1 MNHIVNWQLSKL
13 PIADALGLGVAL
25 LLPLVL
31 LIIGVAAFVKDDFGV
46 ALEGE
51 DVRADAIEEPAVVR
65 DNNGTSGEG
74 FETFLEGAERVHVD
88 VVRRLVEE
96 EDVGFGLERERQM
109 EAVTLAAREDA
120 ATFLLVGTGEVEA

>member
-1 MNHIVNWQLSKL
+1 MNHIINWQLSEL

-46 ALEGE
+46 ALKGE
-51 DVRADAIEEPAVVR
+51 NVCTDAVEEPAVVR
-65 DNNGTSGEG
+65 DNNGASGEG
-74 FETFLEGAERVHVD
+74 FEAFLEGAERIHVN
-88 VVRRLVEE
+88 VVRWLVEE
-96 EDVGFGLERERQM
+96 EDVGFGLQRERQM
-109 EAVTLAAREDA
+109 EAVTLATGEYA